1 MLLEH
6 SLSIIVPAYNEAGNI
21 ELALDDLLDIVKGNE
36 EKVEIIVVNDGS
48 KDDTGTIAEEYAKT
62 HPSVRVHHNN
72 PNRGLGYSYS
82 KGVELAE
89 KEYIMM
95 VPGDREICK
104 ESIRTAISLT
114 GQADIIIPFIQ
125 NREQRS
131 LTRQGI
137 SKLFTLTVNLIAG
150 LNITYYN
157 GPVIHNAKLLKAQEI
172 KTAGFAYQAELL
184 VKMILDGASF
194 IQVSMLIQPR
204 EHGAANALKLTNW
217 VRVGRTLLSLCYY
230 VYFIRGK
237 RGL

>member
-6 SLSIIVPAYNEAGNI
+6 TLSIIVPAYNEAGNI
-21 ELALDDLLDIVKGNE
+21 ELALDDLLDIIKGNE
-36 EKVEIIVVNDGS
+36 EKVEIIVINDGS
-48 KDDTGTIAEEYAKT
+48 KDNTGEIAEGYARK

-72 PNRGLGYSYS
+72 PNRGLGYSYK
-82 KGVELAE
+82 KGVESAE

-104 ESIRTAISLT
+104 ESIRTIISLT

-125 NREQRS
+125 NRKKRS
-131 LTRQGI
+131 WVRQGI
-137 SKLFTLTVNLIAG
+137 SKLFTMTVNLISG

-157 GPVIHNAKLLKAQEI
+157 GPVIHSAKLLKAQEI

-184 VKMILDGASF
+184 VKMILNGASI

-204 EHGAANALKLTNW
+204 EFGAANALKAQNFL
-217 VRVGRTLLSLCYY
+217 RVGRTLLSLCKY
-230 VYFIRGK
+230 VYLTRGK